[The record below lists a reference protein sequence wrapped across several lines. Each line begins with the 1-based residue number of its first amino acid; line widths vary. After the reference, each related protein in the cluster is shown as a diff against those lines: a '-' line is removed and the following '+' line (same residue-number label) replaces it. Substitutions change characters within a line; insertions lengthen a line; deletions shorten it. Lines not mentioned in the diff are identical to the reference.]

1 MIFIWLSVIA
11 VAVFADQLTKWLAVM
26 FVKGAGS
33 IEVIPWF
40 IDFSYVENRGAAW
53 GMFSEHRWVFLV
65 ITSIALIAMPY
76 FLFKYRKEHFLFGFS
91 LSLVISGAIGNMID
105 RVFLGYVVDFLEAAF
120 ISFPVFNFADCCV
133 TVGAALL
140 FVYFVFLDKTILVF
154 DEKDKKK
161 DKSNDSTEPEVTVK
175 EDE

>member
-1 MIFIWLSVIA
+1 MILWIIII
-11 VAVFADQLTKWLAVM
+11 VAGCIIDQVTKYLISSNYALYESH
-26 FVKGAGS
+26 K
-33 IEVIPWF
+33 I
-40 IDFSYVENRGAAW
+40 IDGVLNFTYIQNRGAAW

-65 ITSIALIAMPY
+65 ITSAALIAMPY
-76 FLFKYRKEHFLFGFS
+76 ILYKYRKEHFLFGFS
-91 LSLVISGAIGNMID
+91 LSLVISGAVGNMID
-105 RVFLGYVVDFLEAAF
+105 RVFLGYVVDFIEAAF

-161 DKSNDSTEPEVTVK
+161 AKNGGAPTESEADTK
-175 EDE
+175 KDE